1 MLSSV
6 GAFSSLYFAT
16 LMLLLSSGLFNTFMG
31 VRLTAISVSE
41 VWIGG
46 LIAVYYL
53 GLVFG
58 ARMGHR
64 LIMGVGHIRAYAASA
79 AIVTICVLVQILV
92 DSMYVWLLLRFL
104 AGAAMVVQFM
114 GIESWLNEQSDNS
127 QRGTIFAIYM
137 VFSSL
142 GTVLGQ
148 LSLTLF
154 PHLNFEPLVFVAIC
168 SAFSLVPVAIT
179 RRSHPPLQVPAP
191 INARYYVDRVPLS
204 MMVLLVAGMLTGAF
218 YGLAPVYAVR
228 VHLSNEQAALFV
240 AVSVAAGVLAQWPV
254 GWLADRMSRVKL
266 IRINA
271 ICLLALAIPLWGWFE
286 APFWFLLI
294 FSALFGVLQF
304 TLYPLGAAF
313 ANDNV
318 DPERRVGLSAIL
330 YMVYGLGACLG
341 PLLAG
346 GLMSYIGSNL
356 YYIFV
361 AACGLAL
368 VLLVRPQKVLGDHLS
383 QDAPTT
389 FVPMPDSLQS
399 SAAAVALDPRV
410 DISSDVSHDPVFE
423 DLPPVEERVPATTES
438 TAAERK
444 AEDEAAEATLV
455 EDDKG
460 ADPVAGSS
468 GGSVGLEDS
477 GKPADGDSSGG
488 AEDAGSKRKP
498 SDPAP

>member
-6 GAFSSLYFAT
+6 GAFSSLYFAI
-16 LMLLLSSGLFNTFMG
+16 LMLLMSSGLFNTFMG

-79 AIVTICVLVQILV
+79 AIVTICVLAQILI
-92 DSMYVWLLLRFL
+92 DSMYFWLALRFM

-114 GIESWLNEQSDNS
+114 GIESWLNEQTDNS
-127 QRGTIFAIYM
+127 QRGTIFAFYM

-154 PHLNFEPLVFVAIC
+154 PHLNYEPLVFVAIL
-168 SAFSLVPVAIT
+168 SAFSLVPIAIT

-191 INARYYVDRVPLS
+191 INARYYVDRVPMS
-204 MMVLLVAGMLTGAF
+204 MMVLLIAGMLTGAF

-254 GWLADRMSRVKL
+254 GWLADRVSRVLL

-271 ICLLALAIPLWGWFE
+271 CLLLALAIPLWGWFE
-286 APFWFLLI
+286 APFWFLLT
-294 FSALFGVLQF
+294 FSALFGILQF

-346 GLMSYIGSNL
+346 LLMTYISSDL
-356 YYIFV
+356 YYVFV
-361 AACGLAL
+361 AVCGLVL

-399 SAAAVALDPRV
+399 SVAAVALDPRV
-410 DISSDVSHDPVFE
+410 DIPSDVSHDPVFE
-423 DLPPVEERVPATTES
+423 DLPPVEERVPAATDGTSVEP
-438 TAAERK
+438 AAQ
-444 AEDEAAEATLV
+444 DAA
-455 EDDKG
+455 
-460 ADPVAGSS
+460 
-468 GGSVGLEDS
+468 
-477 GKPADGDSSGG
+477 
-488 AEDAGSKRKP
+488 DAGEEEIKP
-498 SDPAP
+498 GDVPPRTGA

>member
-16 LMLLLSSGLFNTFMG
+16 LMLLLSSGLFIAFMG

-127 QRGTIFAIYM
+127 QRGTIFAFYM

-154 PHLNFEPLVFVAIC
+154 PHLNYEPLVFVAIC

-204 MMVLLVAGMLTGAF
+204 MMVLLVAGM
-218 YGLAPVYAVR
+218 
-228 VHLSNEQAALFV
+228 
-240 AVSVAAGVLAQWPV
+240 
-254 GWLADRMSRVKL
+254 
-266 IRINA
+266 
-271 ICLLALAIPLWGWFE
+271 
-286 APFWFLLI
+286 
-294 FSALFGVLQF
+294 
-304 TLYPLGAAF
+304 
-313 ANDNV
+313 
-318 DPERRVGLSAIL
+318 
-330 YMVYGLGACLG
+330 
-341 PLLAG
+341 
-346 GLMSYIGSNL
+346 
-356 YYIFV
+356 
-361 AACGLAL
+361 
-368 VLLVRPQKVLGDHLS
+368 
-383 QDAPTT
+383 
-389 FVPMPDSLQS
+389 
-399 SAAAVALDPRV
+399 
-410 DISSDVSHDPVFE
+410 
-423 DLPPVEERVPATTES
+423 
-438 TAAERK
+438 
-444 AEDEAAEATLV
+444 
-455 EDDKG
+455 
-460 ADPVAGSS
+460 
-468 GGSVGLEDS
+468 
-477 GKPADGDSSGG
+477 
-488 AEDAGSKRKP
+488 
-498 SDPAP
+498 

>member
-1 MLSSV
+1 
-6 GAFSSLYFAT
+6 
-16 LMLLLSSGLFNTFMG
+16 
-31 VRLTAISVSE
+31 
-41 VWIGG
+41 
-46 LIAVYYL
+46 
-53 GLVFG
+53 
-58 ARMGHR
+58 
-64 LIMGVGHIRAYAASA
+64 
-79 AIVTICVLVQILV
+79 
-92 DSMYVWLLLRFL
+92 
-104 AGAAMVVQFM
+104 
-114 GIESWLNEQSDNS
+114 
-127 QRGTIFAIYM
+127 
-137 VFSSL
+137 
-142 GTVLGQ
+142 
-148 LSLTLF
+148 
-154 PHLNFEPLVFVAIC
+154 
-168 SAFSLVPVAIT
+168 
-179 RRSHPPLQVPAP
+179 
-191 INARYYVDRVPLS
+191 
-204 MMVLLVAGMLTGAF
+204 
-218 YGLAPVYAVR
+218 
-228 VHLSNEQAALFV
+228 
-240 AVSVAAGVLAQWPV
+240 
-254 GWLADRMSRVKL
+254 MSRVKL

-444 AEDEAAEATLV
+444 AEDEAAEATLA
-455 EDDKG
+455 EDGKG

-468 GGSVGLEDS
+468 GGSVGLDDS

>member
-1 MLSSV
+1 MSV
-6 GAFSSLYFAT
+6 SIRGFSSLYFAT
-16 LMLLLSSGLFNTFMG
+16 LVLLMSSGLFNTYMG

-41 VWIGG
+41 IWVGG

-58 ARMGHR
+58 ARVGHK
-64 LIMGVGHIRAYAASA
+64 LIMSVGHIRAYTASA
-79 AIVTICVLVQILV
+79 AIVTVCVLAQILI
-92 DSMYVWLLLRFL
+92 SPMWVWLFLRFM

-114 GIESWLNEQSDNS
+114 GIESWLNEQTDNH
-127 QRGTIFAIYM
+127 QRGTTFAIYM

-154 PHLNFEPLVFVAIC
+154 PYLNFEPLVFVAIC
-168 SAFSLVPVAIT
+168 SAFSLVPVALT
-179 RRSHPPLQVPAP
+179 RRSIPPLQVPAP
-191 INARYYVDRVPLS
+191 INAKYYLERVPLS
-204 MMVLLVAGMLTGAF
+204 LMVLLIAGMLTGAF

-228 VHLSNEQAALFV
+228 VNLSNEQAAMFV

-254 GWLADRMSRVKL
+254 GWLADRLNRVVL
-266 IRINA
+266 IRLNA
-271 ICLLALAIPLWGWFE
+271 LCLLILAIPLWGWFSV
-286 APFWFLLI
+286 PYWVLLS

-330 YMVYGLGACLG
+330 YMVYGLGACTG

-346 GLMSYIGSNL
+346 FLMSYLSNGWF
-356 YYIFV
+356 YVFV
-361 AACGLAL
+361 ACCGLAL

-399 SAAAVALDPRV
+399 SVAAVALDPRV
-410 DISSDVSHDPVFE
+410 DIVSDVSHDPVFD
-423 DLPPVEERVPATTES
+423 DLPPMEERVASVEQ
-438 TAAERK
+438 ALAEERALVQEQEQLDASVTSVQPSAEQ
-444 AEDEAAEATLV
+444 AEDTATP
-455 EDDKG
+455 
-460 ADPVAGSS
+460 AQ
-468 GGSVGLEDS
+468 
-477 GKPADGDSSGG
+477 PADESGQG
-488 AEDAGSKRKP
+488 LPRP
-498 SDPAP
+498 